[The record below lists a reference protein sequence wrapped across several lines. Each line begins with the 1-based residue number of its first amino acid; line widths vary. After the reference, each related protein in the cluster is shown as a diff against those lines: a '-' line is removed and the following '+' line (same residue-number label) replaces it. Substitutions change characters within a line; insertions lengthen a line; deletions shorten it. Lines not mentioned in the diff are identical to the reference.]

1 MDLTELE
8 PWPLEQLGYPLLS
21 GYSIG
26 PRDNRI
32 HTAMTV
38 GAGVSRLTSR
48 YVVSDCTMTLQLTDG
63 EEAYFRWWVH
73 NRINLGNDYFRM
85 PIRTGAGINDTA
97 VRFAPGGIGQSQRAG
112 ARWRIQCKLEMV
124 GSVATT
130 LAELL
135 IRELVETSAISL
147 QAATN
152 QLEQTIHEDW

>member
-8 PWPLEQLGYPLLS
+8 PWPLEQLGHPLLS

-97 VRFAPGGIGQSQRAG
+97 VRFAPKGIGPTQRAG
-112 ARWRIQCKLEMV
+112 TRCRIQCKLTTV
-124 GSVATT
+124 GSVAATLT
-130 LAELL
+130 EPLVTELAETNVL
-135 IRELVETSAISL
+135 SL
-147 QAATN
+147 QAAAEL
-152 QLEQTIHEDW
+152 LEQTIHEDW